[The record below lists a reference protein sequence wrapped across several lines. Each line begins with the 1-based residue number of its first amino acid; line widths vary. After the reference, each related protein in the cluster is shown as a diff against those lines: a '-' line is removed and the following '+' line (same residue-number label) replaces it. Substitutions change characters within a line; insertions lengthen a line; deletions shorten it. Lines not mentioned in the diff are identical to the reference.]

1 MNRLTEKDNQGNW
14 ALKGISWQQL
24 SIGQKITK
32 EVGEKLYG
40 ALHKLLDYEETG
52 LNPDEAESMK
62 EKVGWIPIKYREI
75 TAEERVEEHLSDY
88 CDYRFICDMP
98 EDEERILVT
107 NGKMVW
113 SDMCCIDQDGYYL
126 DSDYDWLDVTAWKP
140 LPKPYEEKGN
150 E

>member
-40 ALHKLLDYEETG
+40 ALHKLLDYEEAG
-52 LNPDEAESMK
+52 LNPDEVKSLK
-62 EKVGWIPIKYREI
+62 EENRWILTSRK
-75 TAEERVEEHLSDY
+75 
-88 CDYRFICDMP
+88 MP
-98 EDEERILVT
+98 EEDGRYLVT
-107 NGKMVW
+107 FKHDAKVYLV
-113 SDMCCIDQDGYYL
+113 GYGSCQKTVLGHPIEHGWYNL
-126 DSDYDWLDVTAWKP
+126 QTADYYAEDSIIAWRS
-140 LPKPYEEKGN
+140 LPESYKENGN